1 MNVYCPS
8 IPACALSL
16 GLMASLASVAVR
28 AGEPLIE
35 SQDFVMNNE
44 VIANCGD
51 FKIIGDGAGNTRI
64 WTYFDSAGDPVKLV
78 LHGFYKGMLTNSVT
92 GKFLTDDPSVAN
104 ITVDLIKQI
113 ETNIGAF
120 FTITVP
126 GSGIV
131 YFETGRIVYA
141 GDGTP
146 IFMAGQHQ
154 PPAEYI
160 AMMCEALR

>member
-1 MNVYCPS
+1 MNVNSRPGL
-8 IPACALSL
+8 ACALAAI
-16 GLMASLASVAVR
+16 LMAGFAPVAAR

-35 SQDFVMNNE
+35 TQDFVMNHE

-51 FKIIGDGAGNTRI
+51 FKIIGDGVGYTRL

-78 LHGFYKGMLTNSVT
+78 LHGFAKGIMANSVT

-104 ITVDLIKQI
+104 ITVDLIKQT

-154 PPAEYI
+154 TPAEFI
-160 AMMCEALR
+160 PVLCEALR